1 MLHTRLKR
9 SVILLLFC
17 FGLLASAAE
26 NLLKNGDFSTLNEKR
41 QPAEWTCRGNTENF
55 QFTEGKAELKGKNT
69 SLIASLTPAVGKE
82 AVITCRVA
90 GKGKYRIY
98 AEWYWQQDG
107 KKHSRSTGTAWKD
120 AVPEGK
126 DFMLSLQIPGQPETG
141 AVLVLQTD
149 SEEFITFS
157 GLAVKEFDLRNFVLA
172 PKAVQKIN
180 MPPLEPGKKYKIT
193 YSVRGTGITGN
204 TTCFHFFRM
213 LLSDSRGNRLAS
225 FPQEDCMEEFQNK
238 SITFTAPGEG
248 NPVLE
253 IRSQS
258 AGMLEFKDLETKPAA
273 DEGPADRLVITSP
286 RFRGTFYSSLE
297 EKAVSGYVVSDSPV
311 SGGTAVLKTAS
322 GQSHSA
328 ELEQSGGEW
337 KFSLPG
343 EPGQL
348 EITLKSPDGKVRV
361 LTQEIQRLPAS
372 SMEVIADSDNMLRI
386 NGKPFFPVMFYFY
399 GGGKNL
405 YASARNG
412 LNTIMVAPPARASQL
427 LAVLDGAEEYGMKV
441 FLSFMHSVPSV
452 YNEEKLR
459 AWENMVENLLTKEV
473 LAHPALLG
481 YYLDD
486 EPYWCGVNIRS
497 FKRGYDF
504 LRKIDPYR
512 PVWVCAAPRGTVEEQ
527 RPYGQCSDVYGID
540 IYPVPVPNA
549 HSHLDDKTLSCVGK
563 YALRSGEITDHVKPV
578 LMTIQGY
585 SWNDFRKRNGGEL
598 IGYPTREESRFMVYD
613 AIINGST
620 GLCWYGVSYVRSP
633 DFLDDLLDIA
643 RELQKISGVLT
654 SRSSVRGQVSA
665 VEFRLFSGDGW
676 TFAIAANTSDQ
687 PIESVLP
694 DIPGASEGNLSFV
707 PYEVKFFRTGPTP
720 PPAWEL
726 PPEDKTKED
735 PILVFTE
742 PIRRRLNSVEY
753 EAPPNM
759 KWIWDEKVKDVKC
772 SEIFARVRFQ
782 VEPGLEKACLRYAAD
797 DNVSAVFIDGIPLS
811 GFKNFA
817 SSSYMAVNDITD
829 PLKAGEHV
837 LCIRANDAGQ
847 LPCGLLAEI
856 RLEYGDGRIVS
867 IPTNASWETSTSLSG
882 PWTGAA
888 EIRALG
894 EKPWGTP
901 RLLPAETPPSAK

>member
-1 MLHTRLKR
+1 MKKK
-9 SVILLLFC
+9 SFILLAFC
-17 FGLLASAAE
+17 CALGAFGAE
-26 NLLKNGDFSTLNEKR
+26 NMLKNGDFSTLNEKL
-41 QPAEWTCRGNTENF
+41 QPAGWTCRGKVENF
-55 QFTEGKAELKGKNT
+55 QFAEGKAELKGKNT

-90 GKGKYRIY
+90 GNGKYRIY
-98 AEWYWQQDG
+98 AEWTWQQEG
-107 KKHSRSTGTAWKD
+107 KKQCRSTGTAWREAD
-120 AVPEGK
+120 SGGK

-149 SEEFITFS
+149 SEEAITFS
-157 GLAVKEFDLRNFVLA
+157 GLTVKEFDPRNFVLE
-172 PKAVQKIN
+172 PKAIRKIK
-180 MPPLEPGKKYKIT
+180 MSPLMPGKKYKIT
-193 YSVRGTGITGN
+193 YSVRGTGATGN
-204 TTCFHFFRM
+204 TTCFHFFRI
-213 LLSDSRGNRLAS
+213 LLSDSKGNRLAS

-238 SITFTAPGEG
+238 SITFTAPAEE

-258 AGMLEFKDLETKPAA
+258 AGVLEFKDMETAPAA

-297 EKAVSGYVVSDSPV
+297 EKTVSGYVISDDSV
-311 SGGTAVLKTAS
+311 SGGTAVLKTEAGKS
-322 GQSHSA
+322 IST
-328 ELEQSGGEW
+328 ELEKDGDVW
-337 KFSLPG
+337 RFSLPG
-343 EPGQL
+343 EPGRL
-348 EITLKSPDGKVRV
+348 DVTLKSPDGKERV
-361 LTQEIQRLPAS
+361 LTQEIQRLPAAAV
-372 SMEVIADSDNMLRI
+372 EVITDSDNMFRI

-399 GGGKNL
+399 GGGKNI
-405 YASARNG
+405 YASACNG
-412 LNTIMVAPPARASQL
+412 LNTIMVAPPNQASQL

-441 FLSFMHSVPSV
+441 FLSFMHTIPSV

-473 LAHPALLG
+473 LVHPALLG

-486 EPYWCGVNIRS
+486 EPYWCGVNIKS

-563 YALRSGEITDHVKPV
+563 YALRSGEITDNVKPV

-585 SWNDFRKRNGGEL
+585 SWNDFRKRNGGKL
-598 IGYPTREESRFMVYD
+598 IGYPTREESRFMAYD

-633 DFLDDLLDIA
+633 EFLEDLLSIA
-643 RELQKISGVLT
+643 GELQKISGVLT
-654 SRSSVRGQVSA
+654 SRSSVRGQAAA
-665 VEFRLFSGDGW
+665 VEFRRFSGDGW
-676 TFAIAANTSDQ
+676 TFTIAGNTSDQ
-687 PIESVLP
+687 PLETVLP
-694 DIPGASEGNLSFV
+694 DIPGAPEGNLAFA
-707 PYEVKFFRTGPTP
+707 PYEVKFFRTGPIP

-735 PILVFTE
+735 PVLVFTE

-772 SEIFARVRFQ
+772 SEIFARIRFQ
-782 VEPGLEKACLRYAAD
+782 VEHSLEKAFLRYAAD
-797 DNVSAVFIDGIPLS
+797 DNVSAVFIDGTPLP
-811 GFKNFA
+811 GFKSFA
-817 SSSYMAVNDITD
+817 SFSYMGETDITNQ
-829 PLKAGEHV
+829 LKAGEHV

-847 LPCGLLAEI
+847 LPCGLLAGI

-867 IPTNASWETSTSLSG
+867 IPTSSSWETSASLSG
-882 PWTGAA
+882 PWAAAA
-888 EIRALG
+888 EIRVLG
-894 EKPWGTP
+894 EKPWGMP
-901 RLLPAETPPSAK
+901 RLIPANSSESERRK